1 MYPTKMRQLERFAN
15 GLQMVIDVAMN
26 YFPLIL
32 MHLFIDCDIFA
43 RLLKMTL
50 QTNIEITVNI

>member
-32 MHLFIDCDIFA
+32 MQLLIDRDIFA

-50 QTNIEITVNI
+50 QTNTEIIVNI

>member
-1 MYPTKMRQLERFAN
+1 MYPTKMRQLEQFAN
-15 GLQMVIDVAMN
+15 GLRMVIDVAMN

-32 MHLFIDCDIFA
+32 MQLFIDCDIFA

-50 QTNIEITVNI
+50 RTDIEIIVNI